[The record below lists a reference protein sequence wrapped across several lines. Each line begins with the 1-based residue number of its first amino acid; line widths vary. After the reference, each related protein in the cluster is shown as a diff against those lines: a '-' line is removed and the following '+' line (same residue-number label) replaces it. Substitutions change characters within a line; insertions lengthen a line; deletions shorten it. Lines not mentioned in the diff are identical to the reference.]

1 MTARQNT
8 QKSLYHQYRHI
19 MAISAWG
26 FAIAFAAVGV
36 KPELR
41 PAQEIMPARVAWQGA
56 IKTDLGNK
64 NHEAVAAANYDFNSK
79 CTDCHKKPM

>member
-1 MTARQNT
+1 MITRQNT
-8 QKSLYHQYRHI
+8 QKPLCQQYRHI

-64 NHEAVAAANYDFNSK
+64 NHEAVAAAKGEFNRK
-79 CTDCHKKPM
+79 CTDCHKPM